1 MSKKQTAWL
10 LGGGLKRAVRMI
22 TEAQYISAEELF
34 AQLKSGGEVRD
45 PASAYAA
52 VVWAYR
58 CVNLRALIIGN
69 LPWRIV
75 DQRGN
80 EVEGWPLAQEL
91 DDLLGRVEFALC
103 LWGASYLLKQNDGLA
118 LKGLRWQNPLTMR
131 PLIEARGG
139 LIGFEQRLREEGGA
153 ETVARFRPGQVIYH
167 RLENPADDL
176 GPGVSPLQVA
186 LSAAGLARNANVYA
200 EKFFEHGAIPAV
212 VLTTEEDLLE
222 GDREEARNWWRR
234 TFGGVKKSWETG
246 IFGRGLKPMVVGS
259 PVKDLVLS
267 SLYQEMRSQ
276 ICVAF
281 GIPQTLLEDAA
292 NFATAREHKLELY
305 QETIFPEGRLIAKGL
320 NRQLFDALGLT
331 FEFAEEQVEAV
342 QQDEAT
348 KATAIM
354 GLYDKGI
361 ITLNEAREQLG
372 YEPLAEEEQEA
383 KEEPPPA
390 EEESVE
396 EEADAAPLP
405 KAAYQELARWRRKA
419 ARGEGHFVSDVIPAW
434 LRSAIRARL
443 LHPLLRDHAIEPAL
457 RRFDAEGAR
466 KKLTKKVA
474 AALSSH
480 ADDVILGA
488 LGGAM
493 PEAALGKLGVS
504 LTSTLTEGL
513 LMIALDLLLELATE
527 TGVGIDYDK
536 EMIDAAKWAA
546 DYSYEQVK
554 DVVDTERRLLQDVI
568 SRLTDG
574 QIDQEAA
581 ELLLR
586 PSFGEVRA
594 ALIATSEATRAMSH
608 ATDQYKEELRERGPS
623 PVVRWLTEE
632 DEKVCDLCGPLD
644 HLPEEK
650 WRDQYPDGPPA
661 HPGCR
666 CRTVVELKR

>member
-1 MSKKQTAWL
+1 MARRQVAWV
-10 LGGGLKRAVRMI
+10 LGGGLERAARMV
-22 TEAQYISAEELF
+22 TEAQFISAEELF
-34 AQLKSGGEVRD
+34 AQLKSGGD
-45 PASAYAA
+45 ATTPAGAYAS

-58 CVNLRALIIGN
+58 CVNLRALTIGA
-69 LPWRIV
+69 LPWRVV
-75 DQRGN
+75 DRAGN
-80 EVEGWPLAQEL
+80 EVAWPLAEAL
-91 DDLLGRVEFALC
+91 DDHLARIEFALSV
-103 LWGASYLLKQNDGLA
+103 WGAAYLLKAGDG
-118 LKGLRWQNPLTMR
+118 GTLRGFQWLNPLTMR
-131 PLIEARGG
+131 PVADALTGITA
-139 LIGFEQRLREEGGA
+139 FEQRLRSKGA
-153 ETVARFRPGQVIYH
+153 IEVVRSFRPGQVIYH

-186 LSAAGLARNANVYA
+186 LSAAGLARNANVFA
-200 EKFFEHGAIPAV
+200 ERFFEYGAIPAL
-212 VLTTEEDLLE
+212 VLSTEQDVLPGE
-222 GDREEARNWWRR
+222 REEVQRWWQK
-234 TFGGVKKSWETG
+234 TFGGVRRAWETL
-246 IFGRGLKPMVVGS
+246 IVGRGLKPVVIGS
-259 PVKDLVLS
+259 PVKDLALS
-267 SLYQEMRSQ
+267 ALYQEMRDQ

-281 GIPQTLLEDAA
+281 GVPQTLLADAA
-292 NFATAREHKLELY
+292 NFATAREHKLEFY
-305 QETIFPEGRLIAKGL
+305 YGTIFPEADLIAKGL
-320 NRQLFDALGLT
+320 NRQLFEPLGLA
-331 FEFAEEQVEAV
+331 FEWATEQVEAV

-348 KATAIM
+348 KAAAITS
-354 GLYDKGI
+354 LYAKGI
-361 ITLNEAREQLG
+361 ITLSEAREQLG
-372 YEPLAEEEQEA
+372 YGPLPGEEGAAEPAPVVG
-383 KEEPPPA
+383 EEP
-390 EEESVE
+390 EI
-396 EEADAAPLP
+396 APVS
-405 KAAYQELARWRRKA
+405 KAAYQDLARWRKKL
-419 ARGEGHFVSDVIPAW
+419 ARGEGHFVSAAIPDW
-434 LRSAIRARL
+434 LRAAVRARL
-443 LHPLLRDHAIEPAL
+443 LHPLLADHAIEPAL

-480 ADDVILGA
+480 ADDVIAGA

-493 PEAALGKLGVS
+493 PEAALGNLSVS

-513 LMIALDLLLELATE
+513 LLIALDLLLELATE

-608 ATDQYKEELRERGPS
+608 ATDQYKEELRERGLS